1 MLFKNYRELC
11 KQDTKKNSGG
21 GGGSSSSSNA
31 MDPPKGVSA
40 AFMLACP
47 CMGVL
52 EASACLLAS
61 SFARVAPAIWSLS
74 WALVLALLWLVR
86 RLAFVD
92 GEPALAAGI
101 ALAGVALVFAAE
113 QVTYAK
119 AARQATLSQGKPA
132 AAAAPSRARGRA
144 IGYGYF
150 AAAGASQQQHE
161 GPAATAAASTKAGVA
176 GASSSL
182 AGNGGTRLVTDP
194 GGLKAVRQAV
204 IRIEAELYG
213 NEVRV
218 RSSSS
223 PDLMPLLPSP
233 PHALLTHTYLSPSI
247 TGACP

>member
-11 KQDTKKNSGG
+11 KQDSKKNSGG
-21 GGGSSSSSNA
+21 GGGSSSSA
-31 MDPPKGVSA
+31 MDPPKGASA

-61 SFARVAPAIWSLS
+61 CFARVAPAIWSLS

-92 GEPALAAGI
+92 GKPELAAAL
-101 ALAGVALVFAAE
+101 ALAGIALVFAAE

-132 AAAAPSRARGRA
+132 AAAAPSRTRGRA

-150 AAAGASQQQHE
+150 AAAGASHQQHD
-161 GPAATAAASTKAGVA
+161 GPTAAAVALTKAGVA
-176 GASSSL
+176 GAASSL
-182 AGNGGTRLVTDP
+182 AGNGGTRLATDP
-194 GGLKAVRQAV
+194 GGLKAVRQSV

-218 RSSSS
+218 SSSNQ
-223 PDLMPLLPSP
+223 
-233 PHALLTHTYLSPSI
+233 I
-247 TGACP
+247 TFP

>member
-11 KQDTKKNSGG
+11 KQDTKKLSG
-21 GGGSSSSSNA
+21 GGGSSSSSA
-31 MDPPKGVSA
+31 MDPPKGISA
-40 AFMLACP
+40 AFMFACP

-61 SFARVAPAIWSLS
+61 CFARVAPAIWSLS

-92 GEPALAAGI
+92 GEPVLAAALA
-101 ALAGVALVFAAE
+101 LVGVTLVFAAE

-119 AARQATLSQGKPA
+119 TARQATLSQGKPA
-132 AAAAPSRARGRA
+132 AAAAAAPSRTRGRA

-150 AAAGASQQQHE
+150 AAAGGASQQQQHE
-161 GPAATAAASTKAGVA
+161 GPAAAATASTKAGVA
-176 GASSSL
+176 GAASPL
-182 AGNGGTRLVTDP
+182 AGNGGTRLATDP

-218 RSSSS
+218 SPSSA
-223 PDLMPLLPSP
+223 PGYMPLPPP
-233 PHALLTHTYLSPSI
+233 PHAKPSC
-247 TGACP
+247 TGACRPFQLDS